1 MEDCFGPLRATAGL
15 AVYDDAI
22 GLAACLVCLSKGFVL
37 VCLEGCE
44 PKKGIFGS
52 VPITLWRCDNSCFDW

>member
-44 PKKGIFGS
+44 PKKRH
-52 VPITLWRCDNSCFDW
+52 LW